1 MPKKLRTKDL
11 CREALEQTG
20 WVLQYVPDCFKTKKI
35 CMAVVKDCGEALGG
49 VPKRW
54 RTKDLCLAAV
64 RNGGHLY
71 DVPDALLTPELL
83 EVGKNAFSS

>member
-20 WVLQYVPDCFKTKKI
+20 WVLQYVPDCFKTKEI

-54 RTKDLCLAAV
+54 RTKDLAWPPFGTADTSMTC
-64 RNGGHLY
+64 R
-71 DVPDALLTPELL
+71 TPC
-83 EVGKNAFSS
+83 

>member
-1 MPKKLRTKDL
+1 VSPGGSVNSRSGM
-11 CREALEQTG
+11 E
-20 WVLQYVPDCFKTKKI
+20 
-35 CMAVVKDCGEALGG
+35 MAFSSWRG

-54 RTKDLCLAAV
+54 RTKDLCLATV

-83 EVGKNAFSS
+83 EAGKNAFSS